1 MDSRGWPPTLAH
13 VEEIANILATQKGLE
28 PVGKL
33 WRHNFIKRTPRLKTK
48 LSRRLDWQRARNE
61 QKDAYIQWFE
71 LVKNMI
77 NFHGILEDDIYNFDE
92 TGFRLGQAG
101 NHHVVTTA
109 DRKGRP
115 TLIGSDSSEWV
126 TIIACVNAR
135 GWQVPPFVIFKGVTL
150 NKTYFEGLPPRW
162 TLACSENGWTSN
174 ALGLRWIE
182 HFHRHTQQATKG
194 VKRLL
199 VLDRHGSHLTP
210 EFDQY
215 CKDHNIVTLCLP
227 PHSSHRLQPLDVSC
241 FGPLKTAY
249 TARLERLFRASYY
262 IITKDDFLAEIPH
275 AIAAAFTA
283 SNIQAGFR
291 GAGLV
296 PFNPEAVL
304 EKLTL
309 RTVTPPLQTLVQWTT
324 VTPSNPREVDSQTAY
339 IENKL
344 QRSSTSPSEIVAA
357 LRQNAKGYHKA
368 AAQLALL
375 QAEVSDLR

>member
-1 MDSRGWPPTLAH
+1 
-13 VEEIANILATQKGLE
+13 
-28 PVGKL
+28 
-33 WRHNFIKRTPRLKTK
+33 

-182 HFHRHTQQATKG
+182 HFHGHTQQATKG

-199 VLDRHGSHLTP
+199 VLDGHGSHLTP
-210 EFDQY
+210 EFD
-215 CKDHNIVTLCLP
+215 
-227 PHSSHRLQPLDVSC
+227 
-241 FGPLKTAY
+241 
-249 TARLERLFRASYY
+249 
-262 IITKDDFLAEIPH
+262 
-275 AIAAAFTA
+275 
-283 SNIQAGFR
+283 
-291 GAGLV
+291 
-296 PFNPEAVL
+296 
-304 EKLTL
+304 
-309 RTVTPPLQTLVQWTT
+309 
-324 VTPSNPREVDSQTAY
+324 
-339 IENKL
+339 
-344 QRSSTSPSEIVAA
+344 
-357 LRQNAKGYHKA
+357 
-368 AAQLALL
+368 
-375 QAEVSDLR
+375 